1 MPQNPTYSCY
11 LGAHGW
17 QHAHW
22 QGRFYPEDLPSDW
35 QLAYYNNFFSCVYL
49 AHAEWSSA
57 PTETWRTR
65 LDDMQPQF
73 RLLLEMPAGLEANA
87 RDILGLLEPHI
98 ALQVDPGAAPKELIW
113 FDRHSELKP
122 LAQTIDAVRASAPS
136 VYLISRD
143 GDLGKI
149 EQVQTLIEVLGC

>member
-17 QHAHW
+17 EHAHW

-35 QLAYYNNFFSCVYL
+35 QLAYYNNFFNCVYL
-49 AHAEWSSA
+49 AYADWSLT
-57 PTETWRTR
+57 PIETWRAR
-65 LDDMQPQF
+65 LADMQPQF
-73 RLLLEMPAGLEANA
+73 RLLLETPGRLEPNT
-87 RDILGLLEPHI
+87 RDLVALLEPHI
-98 ALQVDPGAAPKELIW
+98 ALLVDAGATPNELIW
-113 FDRHSELKP
+113 FDRQSELKP
-122 LAQTIDAVRASAPS
+122 LAQTISTARASAPS
-136 VYLISRD
+136 IYLISRD